1 MAETPDVTEKKL
13 SGNEYLK
20 EGSRQLRGTLPD
32 ELANDLD
39 YFSEDALQLLKFHG
53 SYQQDNR
60 EQRNRKDE
68 EGNSLGKAYSCM
80 IRTCVPGGKMT
91 AAQFLTEMDL
101 GDRLGEGTMRLTT
114 RQAIQLHSIL
124 KKNLRETIHEINR
137 IKLDTY
143 AACGDVNRNVMCN
156 PVPYKNNPVLDQMQE
171 VTVAISAH
179 LKPRSTAYFELWVE
193 DSSGQKQ
200 NMAEFQPVEEPIYG
214 NTYLPRKFKIGV
226 ALPEDNHTDILT
238 QDIGLLGIVEND
250 TIIGYDMYVGGGM
263 GKTPAKKETHPALG
277 KPLAFVLPGD
287 VCAVCEAVVKVQRDF
302 GNREDRKM
310 ARMKYLVEDWGID
323 RFREKVAEYHG
334 KPLTPI
340 RGVQITGVDDYLGWR
355 EQGDGKLFL
364 GVNIENGRIKDEGD
378 LRIKSGLRAVLEKYG
393 MPVHLTA
400 LQSLILCDI
409 DPADKADVE
418 QILTSHGIRM
428 AEDYSISRR
437 FSIACP
443 ALPMCG
449 LAVTESERVM
459 PDFMSMLEAELERQG
474 MPNELISV
482 HMTGCP
488 NGCARPYVP
497 DVGLVGKA
505 KNKYTVYLGG
515 NARGTRLAFI
525 YKDMVAL
532 EDVVPLI
539 SPLISYFKSERQGNE
554 SFGDFCDRKGLDDLT
569 ARSEAA

>member
-323 RFREKVAEYHG
+323 RFRAKVAEYHG